1 MTQTGKKR
9 TAKGNERAWAV
20 PSVAATGKVDGRR
33 GLGLPE
39 SEGKL
44 PEEDGAEAGRVVWE
58 AVGEGSGRRK
68 RSRPSVMRHSA
79 PFMFKSIILV

>member
-9 TAKGNERAWAV
+9 RAKGNEPVWAV
-20 PSVAATGKVDGRR
+20 PSVAATGKVDDGR

-44 PEEDGAEAGRVVWE
+44 PEEAGAEAGGMVWE
-58 AVGEGSGRRK
+58 AMGEGSGRRE

-79 PFMFKSIILV
+79 PLMSKSIILV

>member
-9 TAKGNERAWAV
+9 TAKERVWAV
-20 PSVAATGKVDGRR
+20 PSVAATGKVDGGR

-44 PEEDGAEAGRVVWE
+44 PEEVGAEAGGMVWE
-58 AVGEGSGRRK
+58 AVGEGSGK
-68 RSRPSVMRHSA
+68 EVGHQ
-79 PFMFKSIILV
+79 

>member
-1 MTQTGKKR
+1 M
-9 TAKGNERAWAV
+9 AKGNERAWAV
-20 PSVAATGKVDGRR
+20 PSVAATRKVDGGR

-58 AVGEGSGRRK
+58 AVGKDSGHRE
-68 RSRPSVMRHSA
+68 RSRQSVMRHSA
-79 PFMFKSIILV
+79 PFMSKSTILV

>member
-9 TAKGNERAWAV
+9 TAKERVWAA

-44 PEEDGAEAGRVVWE
+44 PEEAGAG
-58 AVGEGSGRRK
+58 GRRDGVG
-68 RSRPSVMRHSA
+68 SRGGGLWASGKKSA
-79 PFMFKSIILV
+79 ISDEAFGTFHV